1 MNIKVAAFTVSEKS
15 INIGVC
21 GFIGIAHKWYAVFGV
36 RNTYLRNYLA
46 AKDKHFCDTHVL
58 QKVREKNIAVVPSY
72 TQSSKY
78 PKHTSKLKQIEPRLY
93 AQFAPWCKFTPRCKI
108 APGNIFAPPY
118 EAFICQ

>member
-1 MNIKVAAFTVSEKS
+1 MPLLVAHSTLLEISC
-15 INIGVC
+15 C
-21 GFIGIAHKWYAVFGV
+21 GSYFG
-36 RNTYLRNYLA
+36 NYLA
-46 AKDKHFCDTHVL
+46 AKDGHFCGTHVL

-78 PKHTSKLKQIEPRLY
+78 PKHTSKLKQIIEPRLY